1 MTEKFEWWQKT
12 TVYQIYPRS
21 FKDSTGNGIGDL
33 RGVIEKLDYLAD
45 LGIET
50 IWFSPF
56 YPSPQEDHGYDITN
70 FVDIDPEYGSL
81 SDFDELLS
89 GAHDRGLKI
98 VLDMVLNH
106 SSDKHPW
113 FLESRSSRDNP
124 KRDWYIWRDGRGKD
138 GKKPP
143 NNWKAM
149 TGGCPWI
156 YDEKTEQWYFY
167 HFLPFQPDLNMR
179 NPELKQAMFDA
190 CRFWLDR
197 GVDGFRLDIFHAT
210 FVDAEFRDNP
220 RVWTILPGE
229 THSRAFF
236 QDHIYDLHLPE
247 NFEYATELRKLLDEY
262 SPPRYLVGEVQGTLQ
277 QLRDYYGPENNGLN
291 TVFLFPFS
299 SVRMKPAQIHR
310 LVSTFEELLPP
321 PYTPTWVYSNHDR
334 MRMISRFSDDPAK
347 AKVMATLQLTL
358 RGVPYIYQGE
368 EIGMPQ
374 EKFSKRKSEDP
385 VARKYWWVP
394 ITQSKR
400 FGFSLTRD
408 GCRTPIQWSAE
419 PNAGFS
425 PNPNA
430 KTWLK
435 VSKSYKKINVEAQNS
450 DPNSLLN
457 FYKRLLRVRRES
469 VALTEGLLQLTPPD
483 KTHLLYYRTHP
494 DQKLAILLNFSKKIL
509 VLENPLPNPKLLFST
524 HLNSEALT
532 PVDQPQKVNLEPF
545 ECIIIE

>member
-1 MTEKFEWWQKT
+1 MSEKFEWWQKT
-12 TVYQIYPRS
+12 IVYQIYPRS
-21 FKDSTGNGIGDL
+21 FKDLTGNGIGDL
-33 RGVIEKLDYLAD
+33 RGVIEKLDYLAK

-70 FVDIDPEYGSL
+70 FVDVDPEYGTL
-81 SDFDELLS
+81 ADFDEMLN

-98 VLDMVLNH
+98 ILDMVLNH
-106 SSDKHPW
+106 TSDKHPW
-113 FLESRSSRDNP
+113 FIESRSSRDNP

-149 TGGCPWI
+149 VGGSPWI
-156 YDEKTEQWYFY
+156 YDENTKQFFY
-167 HFLPFQPDLNMR
+167 HHFLPFQPDLNMR
-179 NPELKQAMFDA
+179 NPEVKQAMFDA

-197 GVDGFRLDIFHAT
+197 GVDGFRLDIYHST

-220 RVWTILPGE
+220 RVWTLLPGE
-229 THSRAFF
+229 THNRAFF
-236 QDHIYDLHLPE
+236 QNHIYDLHRPE
-247 NFEYATELRKLLDEY
+247 NFEFSIDLRNLLDEY
-262 SPPRYLVGEVQGTLQ
+262 SPPRFLVGEIQGTLE
-277 QLRDYYGPENNGLN
+277 QLRRYYGPNNNGLN

-299 SVRMKPAQIHR
+299 SVPMNPKKIYEM
-310 LVSTFEELLPP
+310 VSKFEQLLSP

-347 AKVMATLQLTL
+347 AKVMATLQMTL
-358 RGVPYIYQGE
+358 RGVPYIYYGE

-374 EKFSKRKSEDP
+374 VKFSLRKSEDP
-385 VARKYWWVP
+385 IARKYKWMP
-394 ITQSKR
+394 ISQSKR

-408 GCRTPIQWSAE
+408 GCRTPMQWSAA

-425 PNPNA
+425 PDPEV

-435 VSKSYKKINVEAQNS
+435 ISKTYTELNVEAQEK

-457 FYKRLLRVRRES
+457 FYRRLLKVRHDNL
-469 VALTEGLLQLTPPD
+469 ALQEGLIQLEPPGKD
-483 KTHLLYYRTHP
+483 YLLYYRIHQN
-494 DQKLAILLNFSKKIL
+494 QKLAILLNFSKKEFPFPSPI
-509 VLENPLPNPKLLFST
+509 PNPKLIFST
-524 HLNSEALT
+524 HLDSQSLNKITQTEFIVLA
-532 PVDQPQKVNLEPF
+532 PY
-545 ECIIIE
+545 ECVMLQ